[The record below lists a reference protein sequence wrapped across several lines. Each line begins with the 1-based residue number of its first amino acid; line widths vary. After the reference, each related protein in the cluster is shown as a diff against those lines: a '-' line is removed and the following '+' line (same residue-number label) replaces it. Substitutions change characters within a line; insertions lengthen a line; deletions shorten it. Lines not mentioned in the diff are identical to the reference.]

1 MTASLV
7 SKKEPE
13 KIPLK
18 AAQVEL
24 SYSSIEEFLK
34 TIERRAFHMARMA
47 TGNADSAMDIVQ
59 DSMFKLVEKYAH
71 KTPQE
76 WKPLFYRILNSK
88 TTDYYRR
95 KAVRDKVFPWSK
107 YVVNTD
113 SDQATDIVDL
123 TAGRLSETPDE
134 MMMRSQRIDK
144 LTGAVNALP
153 RRQREAFMLRCWE
166 GMSTIETAMSMK
178 CSEGSVKTHYSRAMH
193 SLRDMLEDYNYD

>member
-1 MTASLV
+1 MNVSLV
-7 SKKEPE
+7 SKKKSE
-13 KIPLK
+13 KMRLNT
-18 AAQVEL
+18 AQVGL
-24 SYSSIEEFLK
+24 GYNSIEDFLK

-47 TGNADSAMDIVQ
+47 TGNADTAMDIVQ

-95 KAVRDKVFPWSK
+95 KAVREKVFPWSK

-123 TAGRLSETPDE
+123 TAGRLSETPDG

-166 GMSTIETAMSMK
+166 GMSTIDTAETMK

>member
-1 MTASLV
+1 MPV
-7 SKKEPE
+7 
-13 KIPLK
+13 K
-18 AAQVEL
+18 ATQVEL
-24 SYSSIEEFLK
+24 GYSSIEEFLK

-88 TTDYYRR
+88 TIDYYRR

-166 GMSTIETAMSMK
+166 GMSTIDTAMTMK

>member
-1 MTASLV
+1 MTISLV

-18 AAQVEL
+18 AAQAEL

-95 KAVRDKVFPWSK
+95 KAVRDKIFPWSK

-166 GMSTIETAMSMK
+166 GMSTIDTAMTMK

>member
-1 MTASLV
+1 MPV
-7 SKKEPE
+7 
-13 KIPLK
+13 K

-88 TTDYYRR
+88 TIDYYRR

-166 GMSTIETAMSMK
+166 GMSTIDTAMTMK

>member
-1 MTASLV
+1 
-7 SKKEPE
+7 
-13 KIPLK
+13 
-18 AAQVEL
+18 
-24 SYSSIEEFLK
+24 YSSIEEFLK

-88 TTDYYRR
+88 TIDYYRR

-144 LTGAVNALP
+144 LTDAVNALP

-166 GMSTIETAMSMK
+166 GMSTIDTAMTMK

>member
-1 MTASLV
+1 MPV
-7 SKKEPE
+7 
-13 KIPLK
+13 K

-24 SYSSIEEFLK
+24 GYSSIEEFLK

-88 TTDYYRR
+88 TIDYYRR

-144 LTGAVNALP
+144 LTDAVNALP

-166 GMSTIETAMSMK
+166 GMSTIDTAMTMK

>member
-1 MTASLV
+1 MPV
-7 SKKEPE
+7 
-13 KIPLK
+13 K
-18 AAQVEL
+18 ATQVEL
-24 SYSSIEEFLK
+24 GYSSIEEFLK

-88 TTDYYRR
+88 TIDYYRR

-144 LTGAVNALP
+144 LTDAVNALP

-166 GMSTIETAMSMK
+166 GMSTIDTAMTMK

>member
-1 MTASLV
+1 MTVSLV

-13 KIPLK
+13 KMPVK

-24 SYSSIEEFLK
+24 GYSSIEEFLK

-88 TTDYYRR
+88 TIDYYRR

-144 LTGAVNALP
+144 LTDAVNALP

>member
-1 MTASLV
+1 MTVSLV
-7 SKKEPE
+7 NKKEPE
-13 KIPLK
+13 KMPVK

-71 KTPQE
+71 KKPQE

>member
-1 MTASLV
+1 MTVSLV

-13 KIPLK
+13 KMPVK
-18 AAQVEL
+18 ATQVEL
-24 SYSSIEEFLK
+24 GYSSIEEFLK

-88 TTDYYRR
+88 TIDYYRR

-144 LTGAVNALP
+144 LTDAVNALP

-166 GMSTIETAMSMK
+166 GMSTIDTAMTMK

>member
-1 MTASLV
+1 MTVSLV
-7 SKKEPE
+7 NKKEPE
-13 KIPLK
+13 KMPVK

-24 SYSSIEEFLK
+24 GYSSIEEFLK